1 MRGGEAALQ
10 EFGIV
15 VLRTLITYFV
25 VLAIMRIMGSREIG
39 KLSVFDFVVSIM
51 IAEIAI
57 ISIVEP
63 DKKLLHAIVP
73 MATLLAIQ
81 FGTSLILLKS
91 RKLRLM
97 FDSKPQIVIEKG
109 KLRRDVMKK
118 QRYTL
123 DDLLLQLREQQIASV
138 GDVEFAVLEPNGKLS
153 VIKKED
159 GQEENRQ
166 KDKGGTNREKAR
178 EADSGTVQFPPK
190 YRFEMLP
197 VPLIMDGTVLE
208 ENLEKLGKNK
218 FWLRSELRSRG
229 IADVKDVFLCTLDHR
244 GRLFVDAARKPHS

>member
-1 MRGGEAALQ
+1 MQ
-10 EFGIV
+10 ELGII
-15 VLRTLITYFV
+15 VLRTVMTYFI

-51 IAEIAI
+51 IAEIAV

-63 DKKLLHAIVP
+63 EKMLYSIVP
-73 MATLLAIQ
+73 IVTLLAIQ
-81 FGTSLILLKS
+81 VGTSFILLKS
-91 RKLRLM
+91 RKLRAM
-97 FDSKPQIVIEKG
+97 FDSQPQIIIEKG

-123 DDLLLQLREQQIASV
+123 DDLMQQLREQKVASI

-153 VIKKED
+153 VIKKQD
-159 GQEENRQ
+159 GES
-166 KDKGGTNREKAR
+166 GGTKTDQTDKSGKERT
-178 EADSGTVQFPPK
+178 DQSSGTVQFPPK
-190 YRFEMLP
+190 YRFETLP
-197 VPLIMDGTVLE
+197 VPLILDGAVIE

-229 IADVKDVFLCTLDHR
+229 IADVKDVFLCTIDHR
-244 GRLFVDAARKPHS
+244 GRLFIDAARKPQN

>member
-1 MRGGEAALQ
+1 LQ
-10 EFGIV
+10 EFGIM
-15 VLRTLITYFV
+15 VLRTVLTYFV
-25 VLAIMRIMGSREIG
+25 VLLIMRIMGSREIG

-63 DKKLLHAIVP
+63 ERNLTHAIVP

-81 FGTSLILLKS
+81 VATSFILLKS
-91 RKLRLM
+91 RKLRLL

-123 DDLLLQLREQQIASV
+123 DDLMLQLREQQIASV

-153 VIKKED
+153 VIPKQNGGAEKNGSRPEKEPSAS
-159 GQEENRQ
+159 E
-166 KDKGGTNREKAR
+166 
-178 EADSGTVQFPPK
+178 TVPIPPK
-190 YRFEMLP
+190 YRFETLP

-229 IADVKDVFLCTLDHR
+229 ITDVRDVFLCTLDHR
-244 GRLFVDAARKPHS
+244 GRLFVDAARKPQP

>member
-1 MRGGEAALQ
+1 MRGGATALQ
-10 EFGIV
+10 ELGVI
-15 VLRTLITYFV
+15 VLRTVVTYFV
-25 VLAIMRIMGSREIG
+25 VLVIMRIMGSREIG

-57 ISIVEP
+57 ISVVEP
-63 DKKLLHAIVP
+63 EKEILHAIVP

-81 FGTSLILLKS
+81 VGTSFILLKS

-123 DDLLLQLREQQIASV
+123 DDLMLQLREQQIASV

-153 VIKKED
+153 VIKKQD
-159 GQEENRQ
+159 AEN
-166 KDKGGTNREKAR
+166 GGTKGEQSGKERTDQA
-178 EADSGTVQFPPK
+178 AGTVQFPPK
-190 YRFEMLP
+190 YRFETLP

-208 ENLEKLGKNK
+208 ENLERLGKNK

-229 IADVKDVFLCTLDHR
+229 IADVKDVFLCTIDHR
-244 GRLFVDAARKPHS
+244 GRLFVDAARKPQP

>member
-1 MRGGEAALQ
+1 MQ
-10 EFGIV
+10 ELGII
-15 VLRTLITYFV
+15 VLRTVVTYFV

-57 ISIVEP
+57 ISVVEP
-63 DKKLLHAIVP
+63 EKEILHAIVP
-73 MATLLAIQ
+73 MATLRAIQ
-81 FGTSLILLKS
+81 VGTSFILLKS

-123 DDLLLQLREQQIASV
+123 DDLMLQLREHQIASV
-138 GDVEFAVLEPNGKLS
+138 EDVEFAVLEPNGKLS
-153 VIKKED
+153 VIKKQDAES
-159 GQEENRQ
+159 
-166 KDKGGTNREKAR
+166 GGTKGEQPGKER
-178 EADSGTVQFPPK
+178 ADQSAGTVPFPPK
-190 YRFEMLP
+190 YRFEALP

-229 IADVKDVFLCTLDHR
+229 ITDVKDVFLCTIDHR
-244 GRLFVDAARKPHS
+244 GRLFVDAARKPQP

>member
-1 MRGGEAALQ
+1 LQ
-10 EFGIV
+10 EIGVI
-15 VLRTLITYFV
+15 VLRTVVTYFV

-57 ISIVEP
+57 ISIIEP
-63 DKKLLHAIVP
+63 EKQLMHAIVP

-81 FGTSLILLKS
+81 VVTSVILLKS
-91 RKLRLM
+91 RKLRLL

-123 DDLLLQLREQQIASV
+123 DDLMLQLREQQIASV

-153 VIKKED
+153 VIPKRDGEAEGRKESGGEAD
-159 GQEENRQ
+159 GS
-166 KDKGGTNREKAR
+166 KREKDA
-178 EADSGTVQFPPK
+178 SGTVPIPPK
-190 YRFEMLP
+190 FRFETLP

-229 IADVKDVFLCTLDHR
+229 ITDVRDVFLCTLDHR
-244 GRLFVDAARKPHS
+244 GRLFVDAARKPQS